1 VESEKVKDEEVQW
14 NRPENRGGKDTYHAY
29 RCMWTLNVKVYTLE
43 IKMEFCR
50 PLIVVHVGSY
60 KVEEHNPPPP
70 SVSVS
75 LSCYL
80 QGSPILMG
88 QFLLFHLNYPKVP

>member
-60 KVEEHNPPPP
+60 KVEEHTPPPP
-70 SVSVS
+70 LS
-75 LSCYL
+75 LSLSLVIYRAV
-80 QGSPILMG
+80 
-88 QFLLFHLNYPKVP
+88 QF